1 MQRFAKIVNNKK
13 HLKIYAKTLHLI
25 YWLGSE
31 YASELIRS
39 MFQVFR
45 PFKMELQPGNSLF
58 EQKKIF
64 KGKSLPRLAFSKTTL
79 DCNPYATLFFF
90 LFSWSTDFNCWRKTM
105 SLSEFFS
112 GTTRRIFLHKVRVSS
127 KLKCR
132 SWIFC
137 KKSFCWV
144 FVSKELKMSFFDFFL
159 KSTRGK
165 NLLFFA

>member
-1 MQRFAKIVNNKK
+1 MYDHNFYFLMVFLLENVTKK
-13 HLKIYAKTLHLI
+13 LTLHLI

-64 KGKSLPRLAFSKTTL
+64 KGKSLPRLAFSRTTL

-90 LFSWSTDFNCWRKTM
+90 CFPDPPMLIVEEKQCHCPSS
-105 SLSEFFS
+105 SQEPLVEFFCIKS
-112 GTTRRIFLHKVRVSS
+112 GHHL
-127 KLKCR
+127 
-132 SWIFC
+132 
-137 KKSFCWV
+137 
-144 FVSKELKMSFFDFFL
+144 
-159 KSTRGK
+159 
-165 NLLFFA
+165 N

>member
-1 MQRFAKIVNNKK
+1 MYDHNFYFLMVFLLENVTKKLTKLTSKMQRFAKIVNNKK

-90 LFSWSTDFNCWRKTM
+90 FLFS
-105 SLSEFFS
+105 
-112 GTTRRIFLHKVRVSS
+112 
-127 KLKCR
+127 
-132 SWIFC
+132 
-137 KKSFCWV
+137 
-144 FVSKELKMSFFDFFL
+144 
-159 KSTRGK
+159 
-165 NLLFFA
+165 